1 MKAWVLKGI
10 DNIVRE
16 EVNRPELDD
25 DSVIV
30 RVKAAGICGSDI
42 PRIYKTGA
50 HKMPL
55 IPGHEFS
62 GQIVEIGKSV
72 NRDLLGRKAGI
83 FPLIP
88 CMKCEQCKTGKYEMC
103 NNYNY
108 LGSRC
113 DGGFAEYVKV
123 PAWNIIALPDNVSYE
138 TAAMLEPMAV
148 AVHAIRRISPEKGK
162 KSAVIGLG
170 TIGLLI
176 TMFLKKMGIED
187 IIVVGNKELQRNKA
201 LELEIDINSYF
212 KYSPNVKADYIFEC
226 VGRNDTI
233 NMAIDMANNS
243 GNICFVGNPYSD
255 IEFPKDNY
263 WKILRKQ
270 LTVTGTWNS
279 SYGSENDD
287 WHYVV
292 DCLSEGDIFPDKL
305 ITHNLSFDELEKG
318 LRIMKD
324 KTEEY
329 LKIMI
334 EV

>member
-16 EVNRPELDD
+16 EVNRPGLDD

-113 DGGFAEYVKV
+113 DGGFAEYVSV
-123 PAWNIIALPDNVSYE
+123 PEDVTTRVVNVELLP
-138 TAAMLEPMAV
+138 P
-148 AVHAIRRISPEKGK
+148 PC
-162 KSAVIGLG
+162 SA
-170 TIGLLI
+170 
-176 TMFLKKMGIED
+176 
-187 IIVVGNKELQRNKA
+187 
-201 LELEIDINSYF
+201 
-212 KYSPNVKADYIFEC
+212 
-226 VGRNDTI
+226 
-233 NMAIDMANNS
+233 
-243 GNICFVGNPYSD
+243 
-255 IEFPKDNY
+255 
-263 WKILRKQ
+263 
-270 LTVTGTWNS
+270 
-279 SYGSENDD
+279 
-287 WHYVV
+287 
-292 DCLSEGDIFPDKL
+292 
-305 ITHNLSFDELEKG
+305 
-318 LRIMKD
+318 
-324 KTEEY
+324 
-329 LKIMI
+329 
-334 EV
+334 